1 MSNPMFDSTGLA
13 GLDPAHWG
21 GRAGERGVGLGLGR
35 GGGQGRGLGRGVRL
49 ERGLG
54 IGDIAGNRVR
64 VSCHMSVSQ
73 SIGEHEVNRKRERQR
88 EDMDIKK
95 SSHSWIAERQL

>member
-1 MSNPMFDSTGLA
+1 M
-13 GLDPAHWG
+13 G
-21 GRAGERGVGLGLGR
+21 GGWGVGLGG
-35 GGGQGRGLGRGVRL
+35 GLGGGVRL

-54 IGDIAGNRVR
+54 LGDIAGNRVR